1 MRQIVHD
8 CKSENAGVHSAAPVE
23 TPVAKVIRLFGL
35 REAARLVDRTEG
47 AIRKWNRRKGAG
59 GCGGLVPSEHQLV
72 FLAEARKRGL
82 PLKAEDFIAEVVR

>member
-1 MRQIVHD
+1 MRRIVHD
-8 CKSENAGVHSAAPVE
+8 CKSDNAGVRSTTVAE

-47 AIRKWNRRKGAG
+47 AIRKWNRRKSAG

-72 FLAEARKRGL
+72 FLREARERGL
-82 PLKAEDFIAEVVR
+82 PLKADDFIAEVIR